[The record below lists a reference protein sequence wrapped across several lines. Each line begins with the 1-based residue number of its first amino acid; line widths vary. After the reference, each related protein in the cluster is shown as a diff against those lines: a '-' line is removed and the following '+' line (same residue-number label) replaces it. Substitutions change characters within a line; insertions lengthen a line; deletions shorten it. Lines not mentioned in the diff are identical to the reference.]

1 MPLTLDSFQRTC
13 LTDKNASAI
22 GGQSNNLSSH
32 RPLSIILIVQ
42 TVINFIVAL
51 GILWYSVN
59 FIVHRINYRYDDL
72 KLSYNLCRSKRS
84 KFYNFYIVIYY
95 VSQCNVVRNSNV
107 KVGIKSSLSSS
118 STSLSVFSFVFP
130 SYFLCLAQCSGLK
143 LKCKRVNPVGIEQ
156 FFHVTE
162 SIFLR
167 FFLTLHPQK
176 PSAFCP
182 PSQPPKNG
190 FVICVIA
197 FT

>member
-22 GGQSNNLSSH
+22 GGKSNKLSSH

-84 KFYNFYIVIYY
+84 KFYNFYIVIHY
-95 VSQCNVVRNSNV
+95 VSQCSGPKFKCQSGNQVV
-107 KVGIKSSLSSS
+107 
-118 STSLSVFSFVFP
+118 
-130 SYFLCLAQCSGLK
+130 
-143 LKCKRVNPVGIEQ
+143 IE
-156 FFHVTE
+156 
-162 SIFLR
+162 
-167 FFLTLHPQK
+167 
-176 PSAFCP
+176 
-182 PSQPPKNG
+182 
-190 FVICVIA
+190 
-197 FT
+197 